1 MEPSL
6 KQLKYLLAVSE
17 WGHFGKA
24 AAACN
29 VTQSTLSAG
38 IHDLENIL
46 EVQLFERTKK
56 KVLVTETGQAVIDKA
71 RVVLQATREL
81 VEVVAGSSDDQA
93 LSGNIRLAVIP
104 TIAPFLLPP
113 LLAQLRKQFP
123 ALQLYLR
130 EAQTEPAL
138 EELYNGRVDAVLM
151 ATPYP
156 TAEVSMEPLFED
168 HFYLACLS
176 DNKLAKYKH
185 LKTKHLEGQPLLLL
199 EDGHC
204 LRQHALSACKLHSA
218 DYSMPYQATSL
229 ITLVQ
234 MVANGLGITL
244 LPEIALKSGLLTNTT
259 IEIKAF
265 SEKDVTRTISLVWR
279 PSSAMTAKFKIL
291 SQFIREFHATHWQP
305 G

>member
-1 MEPSL
+1 VEPSL

-17 WGHFGKA
+17 WRHFGKA
-24 AAACN
+24 ASACN

-56 KVLVTETGQAVIDKA
+56 KVLITETGQAVINKA
-71 RVVLQATREL
+71 QQILQTTQEL
-81 VEVVAGSSDDQA
+81 VEIAADRVDGQK
-93 LSGNIRLAVIP
+93 LSGNITLAVIP

-113 LLAQLRKQFP
+113 LLARLRQDFP

-138 EELYNGRVDAVLM
+138 EELYSGRVDAVLM

-156 TAEVSMEPLFED
+156 TAEVITERLFED
-168 HFYLACLS
+168 PFYLACLS
-176 DNKLAKYKH
+176 DNKLAKYKQ
-185 LKTKHLEGQPLLLL
+185 LKTRHLEGEPLLLL

-244 LPEIALKSGLLTNTT
+244 LPEIALKSGLLTNTN
-259 IEIKAF
+259 IEIRAF
-265 SEKDVTRTISLVWR
+265 SEKNVARTISLIWR
-279 PSSAMTAKFKIL
+279 PSSAKIPKL
-291 SQFIREFHATHWQP
+291 KIVSQFIREFHASYWQP
-305 G
+305 

>member
-29 VTQSTLSAG
+29 ITQSTLSAG
-38 IHDLENIL
+38 IQDLEYIL
-46 EVQLFERTKK
+46 DVQLFERTKK
-56 KVLVTETGQAVIDKA
+56 KVMVTEIGQAVIDKA
-71 RVVLQATREL
+71 RLVLQATREL
-81 VEVVAGSSDDQA
+81 VEVVAGGTDDQT
-93 LSGNIRLAVIP
+93 LSGNIKLAVIP

-113 LLAQLRKQFP
+113 LLAQLRQHFP

-156 TAEVSMEPLFED
+156 TAEVTMEPLFED
-168 HFYLACLS
+168 RFYLACLS
-176 DNKLAKYKH
+176 GDKLAKYKH

-218 DYSMPYQATSL
+218 SYSMPYQATSL
-229 ITLVQ
+229 STLVQ

-244 LPEIALKSGLLTNTT
+244 LPEIALKGGLLTNTN

-265 SEKDVTRTISLVWR
+265 AEKNIARTISLIWR
-279 PSSAMTAKFKIL
+279 PSSVKIAKLKTL

-305 G
+305 K

>member
-6 KQLKYLLAVSE
+6 KQLKYLLAVAE
-17 WGHFGKA
+17 WRHFGKA
-24 AAACN
+24 ASACH

-56 KVLVTETGQAVIDKA
+56 KVLITETGQAVIDKA
-71 RVVLQATREL
+71 HQILQTTQEL
-81 VEVVAGSSDDQA
+81 VEIAATSVDDQK
-93 LSGNIRLAVIP
+93 LSGNITLAVIP

-113 LLAQLRKQFP
+113 LLARLRQDFP
-123 ALQLYLR
+123 ALQLFLR

-138 EELYNGRVDAVLM
+138 EELYSGRVDAVLM

-156 TAEVSMEPLFED
+156 MAEVITEPLFED
-168 HFYLACLS
+168 TFYLACLS
-176 DNKLAKYKH
+176 DNKLAKYKQ
-185 LKTKHLEGQPLLLL
+185 LKTRHLEGEPLLLL

-244 LPEIALKSGLLTNTT
+244 LPEIALKSGLLTNTN
-259 IEIKAF
+259 IVIRPFA
-265 SEKDVTRTISLVWR
+265 EKNVARTISLIWR
-279 PSSAMTAKFKIL
+279 PSSAKIPKL
-291 SQFIREFHATHWQP
+291 KIVSQFIREFHTSYWQS
-305 G
+305 

>member
-1 MEPSL
+1 VEPSL
-6 KQLKYLLAVSE
+6 KQLKYLLAVAE
-17 WGHFGKA
+17 WRHFGKA
-24 AAACN
+24 ASACN

-56 KVLVTETGQAVIDKA
+56 KVLITETGQAVIDKA
-71 RVVLQATREL
+71 HQILQTTQEL
-81 VEVVAGSSDDQA
+81 VEIAATSVDDQK
-93 LSGNIRLAVIP
+93 LSGNITLAVIP

-113 LLAQLRKQFP
+113 LLARLRQDFP
-123 ALQLYLR
+123 AFQLFLR

-138 EELYNGRVDAVLM
+138 EELYSGRVDAVLM

-156 TAEVSMEPLFED
+156 MAEVITEPLFED
-168 HFYLACLS
+168 TFYLACLS
-176 DNKLAKYKH
+176 DNKLAKYKQ
-185 LKTKHLEGQPLLLL
+185 LKTRHLEGEPLLLL

-244 LPEIALKSGLLTNTT
+244 LPEIALKSGLLTNTN
-259 IEIKAF
+259 IEIRPF
-265 SEKDVTRTISLVWR
+265 SEKNVARTISLIWR
-279 PSSAMTAKFKIL
+279 PSSAKISKL
-291 SQFIREFHATHWQP
+291 KIVSQFIREFHTSYWQS
-305 G
+305 

>member
-1 MEPSL
+1 VEPSL

-17 WGHFGKA
+17 WRHFGKA
-24 AAACN
+24 ASACN

-56 KVLVTETGQAVIDKA
+56 KVLITETGQAVINKA
-71 RVVLQATREL
+71 QQILQTTQEL
-81 VEVVAGSSDDQA
+81 VEIAADRVDGQK
-93 LSGNIRLAVIP
+93 LSGNITLAVIP

-113 LLAQLRKQFP
+113 LLARLRQDFP

-138 EELYNGRVDAVLM
+138 EELYSGRVDAVLM

-156 TAEVSMEPLFED
+156 TAEVITERLFED
-168 HFYLACLS
+168 PFYLACLS
-176 DNKLAKYKH
+176 DNKLAKYKQ
-185 LKTKHLEGQPLLLL
+185 LKTRHLEGEPLLLL

-244 LPEIALKSGLLTNTT
+244 LPEIALKSGLLTNTN
-259 IEIKAF
+259 IEIRAF
-265 SEKDVTRTISLVWR
+265 SEKNVARTISLIWR
-279 PSSAMTAKFKIL
+279 PSSAKIPKL
-291 SQFIREFHATHWQP
+291 KTVSQFIREFHASYWQP
-305 G
+305 

>member
-17 WGHFGKA
+17 WRHFGKA
-24 AAACN
+24 ASACN

-56 KVLVTETGQAVIDKA
+56 KVLVTETGQAVINKA
-71 RVVLQATREL
+71 QQILQTTLEL
-81 VEVVAGSSDDQA
+81 VEIAADSVDGQK
-93 LSGNIRLAVIP
+93 LSGNITLAVIP

-113 LLAQLRKQFP
+113 LLARLRQDFP
-123 ALQLYLR
+123 SLQLYLR

-138 EELYNGRVDAVLM
+138 EELYSGRVDAVLM

-156 TAEVSMEPLFED
+156 TAEVITEPLFED
-168 HFYLACLS
+168 PFYLACLS
-176 DNKLAKYKH
+176 DNKLAKYKQ
-185 LKTKHLEGQPLLLL
+185 LKTRHLEGEPLLLL

-244 LPEIALKSGLLTNTT
+244 LPEIALKSGLLTNTN
-259 IEIKAF
+259 IEIRAF
-265 SEKDVTRTISLVWR
+265 SEKNVARTISLIWR
-279 PSSAMTAKFKIL
+279 PSSAKIPKL
-291 SQFIREFHATHWQP
+291 KIVSQFIREFHASYWQP
-305 G
+305 

>member
-1 MEPSL
+1 VEPSL
-6 KQLKYLLAVSE
+6 KQLKYLLAVAE
-17 WGHFGKA
+17 WRHFGKA
-24 AAACN
+24 ASACH

-46 EVQLFERTKK
+46 EVQMFERTKK
-56 KVLVTETGQAVIDKA
+56 KVLITETGQAVIDKA
-71 RVVLQATREL
+71 HQILQTTQEL
-81 VEVVAGSSDDQA
+81 VEIAATSVDDQK
-93 LSGNIRLAVIP
+93 LSGNITLAVIP

-113 LLAQLRKQFP
+113 LLARLRQDFP
-123 ALQLYLR
+123 ALQLFLR

-138 EELYNGRVDAVLM
+138 EELYSGRVDAVLM

-156 TAEVSMEPLFED
+156 MAEVITEPLFED
-168 HFYLACLS
+168 TFYLACLS
-176 DNKLAKYKH
+176 DNKLAKYKQ
-185 LKTKHLEGQPLLLL
+185 LKTRHLEGEPLLLL

-244 LPEIALKSGLLTNTT
+244 LPEIALKSGLLTNTN
-259 IEIKAF
+259 IEIRPF
-265 SEKDVTRTISLVWR
+265 SEKNVARTISLIWR
-279 PSSAMTAKFKIL
+279 PSSAKIPKL
-291 SQFIREFHATHWQP
+291 KIVSQFIREFHTSYWQS
-305 G
+305 